1 LSSVERDRQRR
12 NEEVIMMRVRC
23 VLFGSVLMLVTMSS
37 HVWADGLPD
46 VLGIQLGMP
55 AREAHAKLQGQFP
68 KNNLQVMST
77 NLPTIEK
84 PVITSFQSTPKQT
97 LAMGDEG
104 DIVTVDVTLPPN
116 KQAVWRVAREHF
128 FPNKGIP
135 RKTLLASLREKYG
148 KESRAMASNGKAAT
162 DESHIVGLLW
172 LMDEQGRPATLPPLV
187 GMTDPLSSCKG
198 YTEGGGAGLV
208 ESPPPTTF
216 ASADYKWC
224 LSNYT
229 AVKVTLMDSELPEL
243 YSRMIIGVVSV
254 PFAAR
259 AGEATMKW
267 KKDIAEG
274 QHKQELE
281 KAKQQDKPKL

>member
-1 LSSVERDRQRR
+1 MKNQLASVIGGIAVVVALANYAAAE
-12 NEEVIMMRVRC
+12 
-23 VLFGSVLMLVTMSS
+23 
-37 HVWADGLPD
+37 GLPD
-46 VLGIQLGMP
+46 ILGIQLGMP
-55 AREAHAKLQGQFP
+55 AREAHAKLQAQVP
-68 KNNLQVMST
+68 KNPIQITST

-84 PVITSFQSTPKQT
+84 PVIASFQSAPKQT
-97 LAMGDEG
+97 IAMGDEA

-148 KESRAMASNGKAAT
+148 KESRAIASSGKAIT
-162 DESHIVGLLW
+162 DESNIMGLLW

-187 GMTDPLSSCKG
+187 GMTDPLTSCKA
-198 YTEGGGAGLV
+198 TAEGNGAMLV
-208 ESPPPTTF
+208 ESPTPTTF

-229 AVKVTLMDSELPEL
+229 VVNVTLMDSEVPEL
-243 YSRMIIGVVSV
+243 YSRMIVGIVSL
-254 PFAAR
+254 PFARR
-259 AGEATMKW
+259 AGEATMEW
-267 KKDIAEG
+267 KQEIAEG

-281 KAKQQDKPKL
+281 KAKQQEKPKL